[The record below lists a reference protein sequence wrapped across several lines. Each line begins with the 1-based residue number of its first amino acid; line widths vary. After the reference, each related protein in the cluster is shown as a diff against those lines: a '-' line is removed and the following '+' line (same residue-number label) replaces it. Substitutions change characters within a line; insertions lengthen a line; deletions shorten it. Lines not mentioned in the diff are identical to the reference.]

1 MSTASNQNS
10 FSKGTDLA
18 VIILYFAMVA
28 IGIMC
33 IFMVEFNPSNNLSN
47 SLVAGKNSYSKQ
59 IYFAIF
65 CGIVGVFILLMDSKV
80 FTALANISYVAGI
93 VLMLATFLVGKNING
108 SKSWIPIAG
117 GGPQYIMKIVKYLL
131 LYF

>member
-1 MSTASNQNS
+1 MSVTSNQNS

-33 IFMVEFNPSNNLSN
+33 IFMVEFNPSNNLSS

-65 CGIVGVFILLMDSKV
+65 CGIVGVFILLMDSKF
-80 FTALANISYVAGI
+80 FTALANISYVVGI
-93 VLMLATFLVGKNING
+93 VLMLATFFFWKKCPFL
-108 SKSWIPIAG
+108 SFFKS
-117 GGPQYIMKIVKYLL
+117 
-131 LYF
+131 